1 MYAESD
7 LIMLSAVQHFVF
19 CSRQCALI
27 HLEQQW
33 AENLFT
39 AEGRV
44 MHERVDAGENSY
56 RPGVK
61 TSRSVPLRS
70 LELGVSGIADVVE
83 WHGKGDDMRPFPVEY
98 KRGMPKAH
106 DADNIQLC
114 LQAMCLEE
122 MLHCRIERGA
132 LFYGKTWHRHD
143 VSFDD
148 SLREKAVAAVTGAH
162 RLFESG
168 VTPPPEFGP
177 KCRQCSLQEQCL
189 PETISRKKAPVNY
202 LNKLYTT
209 FEQEEM

>member
-19 CSRQCALI
+19 CPRQCALI

-33 AENLFT
+33 TENIFT

-44 MHERVDAGENSY
+44 MHERVDAGKDSY

-61 TSRSVPLRS
+61 TTRSVPLRS
-70 LELGVSGIADVVE
+70 LELGVSGVADVVE
-83 WHGKGDDMRPFPVEY
+83 WHGKAGDLQPFPVEY
-98 KRGMPKAH
+98 KRGKPKAH

-114 LQAMCLEE
+114 LQALCLEE

-132 LFYGKTWHRHD
+132 LFYGKTWHRYD

-148 SLREKAVAAVTGAH
+148 ALRQKTIQAVKGTH
-162 RLFESG
+162 RMFESG
-168 VTPPPEFGP
+168 VTPLPEPDP
-177 KCRQCSLQEQCL
+177 KCKQCSLSEQCM
-189 PETISRKKAPVNY
+189 PDTISKKKAPALY
-202 LNKLYTT
+202 LNKLYQSISEDT
-209 FEQEEM
+209 M

>member
-1 MYAESD
+1 MYVESD

-19 CSRQCALI
+19 CPRQCALI

-61 TSRSVPLRS
+61 ISRSVPLRS
-70 LELGVSGIADVVE
+70 LKLGVSGIVDVVE
-83 WHGKGDDMRPFPVEY
+83 WHGKDGDMRPFPVEY
-98 KRGMPKAH
+98 KRGKPKAH

-122 MLHCRIERGA
+122 MLHCSIKRGA
-132 LFYGKTWHRHD
+132 LFYGKTCHRYD

-148 SLREKAVAAVTGAH
+148 SLREKAAAAVMGTHG
-162 RLFESG
+162 LFESG
-168 VTPPPEFGP
+168 VTPPPELGP

-189 PETISRKKAPVNY
+189 PETISRKKAPVSY
-202 LNKLYTT
+202 LNKLYAT

>member
-1 MYAESD
+1 
-7 LIMLSAVQHFVF
+7 
-19 CSRQCALI
+19 
-27 HLEQQW
+27 
-33 AENLFT
+33 
-39 AEGRV
+39 

-56 RPGVK
+56 RPGMK

-70 LELGVSGIADVVE
+70 LKLGVSGIADVVE
-83 WHGKGDDMRPFPVEY
+83 WHGKDGGMRPFPVEY
-98 KRGMPKAH
+98 KRGKPKAH

-148 SLREKAVAAVTGAH
+148 LLREKAVAAVTGAH

-168 VTPPPEFGP
+168 VTPPPELGP
-177 KCRQCSLQEQCL
+177 KCKQCSLQEQCL
-189 PETISRKKAPVNY
+189 PETISRKKAPVSY
-202 LNKLYTT
+202 LNKLYAT